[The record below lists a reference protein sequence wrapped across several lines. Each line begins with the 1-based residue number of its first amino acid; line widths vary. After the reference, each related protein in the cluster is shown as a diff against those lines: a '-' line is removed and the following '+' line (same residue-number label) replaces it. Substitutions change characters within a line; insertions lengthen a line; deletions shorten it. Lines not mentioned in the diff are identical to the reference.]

1 MDRVLLA
8 FFGLVMVW
16 GRLNI
21 LPFLNMVGGK
31 GMLIRD
37 RRFRFGG
44 CESADAL
51 DIVLRG
57 DVV

>member
-8 FFGLVMVW
+8 FFVPVIVC
-16 GRLNI
+16 GRFST
-21 LPFLNMVGGK
+21 LPFLNIVGV

-37 RRFRFGG
+37 RRFRFGA

-51 DIVLRG
+51 DNVLRG

>member
-1 MDRVLLA
+1 
-8 FFGLVMVW
+8 MVW